1 MKTIV
6 VMALCLG
13 AIVLGRKLR
22 GRPALLRWLAMALG
36 FLPFFLVSLNL
47 VSHETYRGSSRGFEV
62 TLVDLVAWCL
72 IFALPK
78 MEARSKVRGLY
89 LVICTVSVF
98 FAAVPLYSMFGLWK
112 AMRMFWVAAAA
123 YRVVSFGLG
132 SPLLQGIVVGQVYA
146 FLLAVE
152 QRYLLGVHQVAGP
165 FAHQNGL
172 GQAAVLVYSL
182 CLSISLGPGRSR
194 WSLAGAVASV
204 GCVVLTLSRGGI
216 AMTLL
221 SSVLVFLMSAYR
233 HRDPRL
239 IRVAIVGALL
249 IGAVA
254 VKAGDT
260 ITERFAKA
268 PDASAHGR
276 DLFEEMAD
284 LMVRDSPLV
293 GVGLNH
299 YSYANSEQGYAD
311 AVGMPEVDK
320 GGVAHHVYWLTLAEL
335 GYPGLIAFLLMY
347 FIPVL
352 RGFRHAIS
360 ARVPVHGDVLQGL
373 AVGIMAVLIQ
383 GQLEYTLRL
392 TMVSQLVWVYI
403 GVIGAMAALSMSQS
417 SSRSMRST

>member
-1 MKTIV
+1 VKTLV
-6 VMALCLG
+6 VMALCVG
-13 AIVLGRKLR
+13 AIFAGRAIR
-22 GRPALLRWLAMALG
+22 GRPVMQRWLAMALG
-36 FLPFFLVSLNL
+36 VMPFFLVSLNL
-47 VSHETYRGSSRGFEV
+47 VSNETYRGSSRGFEV

-78 MEARSKVRGLY
+78 TEARSKVRGLY

-172 GQAAVLVYSL
+172 AQAAVLVYSL

-194 WSLAGAVASV
+194 WSLAGVLASV

-239 IRVAIVGALL
+239 IRVAIIGALL

-260 ITERFAKA
+260 LTERFTKA
-268 PDASAHGR
+268 PDASAHAR
-276 DLFEEMAD
+276 DLFEEMAE
-284 LMVRDSPLV
+284 LMVEDSPLV

-299 YSYANSEQGYAD
+299 YSYANSEEGYAD

-320 GGVAHHVYWLTLAEL
+320 GGVAHNVYWLTLAEL
-335 GYPGLIAFLLMY
+335 GYPGLMAFLLMY
-347 FIPVL
+347 CIPVL
-352 RGFRHAIS
+352 RGFRHAFG
-360 ARVPVHGDVLQGL
+360 ATVAVHGDVLQGM
-373 AVGIMAVLIQ
+373 AVGVMAILIQ

-392 TMVSQLVWVYI
+392 TMVSQMVWVYI
-403 GVIGAMAALSMSQS
+403 GVIGAISASQAS
-417 SSRSMRST
+417 SLTMRST